1 MVVDVLLRADHE
13 AVSVLETPDAP
24 GRAGVHVVHAFR
36 LHACR
41 VLQGDLPVRVAAVD
55 DDVSGVAEL
64 DQRVDALRG
73 GLAGRH
79 HHPHD
84 ARARLERLDEVLKRV
99 GPHGALGDM

>member
-1 MVVDVLLRADHE
+1 GAGAGEYGVIGGEVLQQREAVIVDVLLRAHHE
-13 AVSVLETPDAP
+13 AVAVLETPDAP
-24 GRAGVHVVHAFR
+24 GRAGVHIVHAFG
-36 LHACR
+36 LHARR

-64 DQRVDALRG
+64 DQLVDALRG

-84 ARARLERLDEVLKRV
+84 A
-99 GPHGALGDM
+99 GP